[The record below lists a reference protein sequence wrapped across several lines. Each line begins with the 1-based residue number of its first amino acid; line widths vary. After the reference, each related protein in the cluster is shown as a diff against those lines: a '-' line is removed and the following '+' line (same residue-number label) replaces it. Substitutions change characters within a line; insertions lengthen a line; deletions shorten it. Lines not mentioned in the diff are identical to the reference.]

1 MGRVEGWGGVLT
13 MTIVRDNFSQSLC
26 IVTHNYNH
34 LVEALCMFALQLL
47 HQVDLHGTTYMIY
60 GGQVE

>member
-1 MGRVEGWGGVLT
+1 MGRVEGWGDGGVLA

-34 LVEALCMFALQLL
+34 LVEALCMSALQLL
-47 HQVDLHGTTYMIY
+47 HQMDLHGTTML
-60 GGQVE
+60 QN